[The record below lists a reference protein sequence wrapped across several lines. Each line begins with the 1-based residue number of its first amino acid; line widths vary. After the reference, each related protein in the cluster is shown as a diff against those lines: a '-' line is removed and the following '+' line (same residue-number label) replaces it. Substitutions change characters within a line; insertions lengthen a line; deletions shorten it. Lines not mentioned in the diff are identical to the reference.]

1 MVAQAISLQLPIGG
15 YKYELKSSGRNRSR
29 THPTWVINS
38 EFIYNTPKTHYRA
51 GRKVG
56 MALIDQEELGQSE
69 FDAVD
74 EQQQRAAS
82 SNTAP
87 VEQQQQV
94 SNVPDKYRGK
104 SLEDIVTMHQEAE
117 KLIGRQAQE
126 VGEVRRLADELLKQQ
141 LSSKPVQPPVVENE
155 VDFFED
161 PQSAI
166 RKAVTNHPDVLAA
179 KQASQQ
185 LRQIQTQAMLN
196 KKHPDFADVVRD
208 GEFIE
213 WVKASPMRLNIY
225 AMADANYD
233 FAAADELLT
242 TFKQIRT
249 SKTQQTTD
257 AGNAVRK
264 QNLSAASV
272 DVGGTGESSKKVYR
286 RADLIR
292 LRMTDPNRYE
302 ALEPEIRAAYNE
314 GRVK

>member
-1 MVAQAISLQLPIGG
+1 
-15 YKYELKSSGRNRSR
+15 
-29 THPTWVINS
+29 
-38 EFIYNTPKTHYRA
+38 
-51 GRKVG
+51 
-56 MALIDQEELGQSE
+56 MALIDNEELGTSE
-69 FDAVD
+69 FDAVE
-74 EQQQRAAS
+74 EQQAARE
-82 SNTAP
+82 TAP
-87 VEQQQQV
+87 AQTQEDAP
-94 SNVPDKYRGK
+94 SKIPDKYRGK

-126 VGEVRRLADELLKQQ
+126 VGEVRRLADELIKQQ
-141 LSSKPVQPPVVENE
+141 LSNKQPTQPPAVENE
-155 VDFFED
+155 IDFFED
-161 PQSAI
+161 PKLAI
-166 RKAVTNHPDVLAA
+166 QKAVANHPDVVAA
-179 KQASQQ
+179 KQASSQ

-196 KKHPDFADVVRD
+196 KKHPDFADIVRD
-208 GEFIE
+208 SEFID
-213 WVKASPMRLNIY
+213 WIKASPMRLNIY

-233 FAAADELLT
+233 FNAADELIS

-264 QNLSAASV
+264 QNLTAAAV

-302 ALEPEIRAAYNE
+302 ALEPEIRAAYAE

>member
-1 MVAQAISLQLPIGG
+1 
-15 YKYELKSSGRNRSR
+15 
-29 THPTWVINS
+29 
-38 EFIYNTPKTHYRA
+38 
-51 GRKVG
+51 
-56 MALIDQEELGQSE
+56 MALIDSNEELGSVSE
-69 FDAVD
+69 IEAEDFKQQESTSARQTPQPSP
-74 EQQQRAAS
+74 EQPQEI
-82 SNTAP
+82 P
-87 VEQQQQV
+87 E
-94 SNVPDKYRGK
+94 KYKGK
-104 SLEDIVTMHQEAE
+104 NLEDIVRMHQEAE

-126 VGEVRRLADELLKQQ
+126 VGEVRRLADDLIKQSIAQ
-141 LSSKPVQPPVVENE
+141 KNQQAQPQAVENPPQE
-155 VDFFED
+155 IDFFED
-161 PQSAI
+161 PQSHVN
-166 RKAVTNHPDVLAA
+166 RAVANHPDVIAA

-185 LRQIQTQAMLN
+185 LKQIQTHAMLN
-196 KKHPDFADVVRD
+196 KKHPDFADIVRD

-233 FAAADELLT
+233 FNAADELLS

-264 QNLSAASV
+264 QNLKAAGV

-292 LRMTDPNRYE
+292 LRMQDPDRYE
-302 ALEPEIRAAYNE
+302 ALQPEIMAAYSE

>member
-29 THPTWVINS
+29 THPTWVTNS

-56 MALIDQEELGQSE
+56 MALIDQEEELGQSE
-69 FDAVD
+69 FDAV
-74 EQQQRAAS
+74 EELQAARQQ
-82 SNTAP
+82 AP
-87 VEQQQQV
+87 EEPQQQV

-141 LSSKPVQPPVVENE
+141 LSQKQVQPPVVENE
-155 VDFFED
+155 IDFFED

-208 GEFIE
+208 GEFID

-233 FAAADELLT
+233 FNAADELIT

-264 QNLSAASV
+264 QNLSAAAV

-302 ALEPEIRAAYNE
+302 SLEPEIRAAYAE

>member
-1 MVAQAISLQLPIGG
+1 
-15 YKYELKSSGRNRSR
+15 
-29 THPTWVINS
+29 
-38 EFIYNTPKTHYRA
+38 
-51 GRKVG
+51 
-56 MALIDQEELGQSE
+56 MALIDQEEELGQSE
-69 FDAVD
+69 FDAV
-74 EQQQRAAS
+74 EELQQARQES
-82 SNTAP
+82 P
-87 VEQQQQV
+87 VESPKEV
-94 SNVPDKYRGK
+94 SRVPDKYRGK

-141 LSSKPVQPPVVENE
+141 LSQKTVQPPVVENE

-233 FAAADELLT
+233 FNAADELIT

-302 ALEPEIRAAYNE
+302 SLEPEIRAAYAE